1 MSGVVNGSRTAE
13 EMGGGGGGE
22 ESPDS
27 PTFAGVEDAGT
38 LPVVCWSGQAS
49 TNPPTIG
56 LAHQL
61 TQQLLQRE
69 GGQEVGEGDDAGEGV
84 EGQTE
89 GNMLVA
95 IRRGVKLKRTLTN
108 DRSAPRIA

>member
-1 MSGVVNGSRTAE
+1 MTGRGEGA
-13 EMGGGGGGE
+13 E

-38 LPVVCWSGQAS
+38 LPVMSWSGQAS
-49 TNPPTIG
+49 TNPPTVP
-56 LAHQL
+56 LSNQL
-61 TQQLLQRE
+61 TQQHLQLEIGLE
-69 GGQEVGEGDDAGEGV
+69 GGGEEAGEEAGEG
-84 EGQTE
+84 GE

-95 IRRGVKLKRTLTN
+95 IRKGVKLKRTHTN